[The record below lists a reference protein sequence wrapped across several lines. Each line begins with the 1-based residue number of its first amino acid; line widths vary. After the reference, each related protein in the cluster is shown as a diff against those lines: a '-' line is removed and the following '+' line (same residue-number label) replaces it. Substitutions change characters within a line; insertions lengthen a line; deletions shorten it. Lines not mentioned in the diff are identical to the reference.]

1 MEISSAV
8 IIRGCCR
15 LAASDSRRRVY
26 HCSYCLRLDMFE
38 VRTPRDVH
46 NETWNDSDSRGDNI
60 KARLME
66 LNDLK
71 QQGRINENEYDE
83 QKNLSLLEI

>member
-1 MEISSAV
+1 
-8 IIRGCCR
+8 
-15 LAASDSRRRVY
+15 
-26 HCSYCLRLDMFE
+26 MFE

-46 NETWNDSDSRGDNI
+46 NEIWNDSDSRVDNI

-66 LNDLK
+66 LKDLK
-71 QQGRINENEYDE
+71 QQGRINENEYEE